1 MKLGRVACRGLVVA
15 LLLISTDLHAEAT
28 RPISYDGRTVL
39 IGNDASLQGGL
50 KQINMGPGKVGWI
63 EGWKEPGAAVSWV
76 VSIERPAVYK
86 VSAIVESPGPGCS
99 ISLKVDD
106 AAFSATCAEQGWRR
120 VLLSTLNLTAGRHT
134 IAISSDGTAP
144 PSKLFS
150 LEFERPE
157 SEAALAKEAK
167 KESAGTRWMV
177 ESRYGLMF
185 HWTSQ
190 SQPREGPAKPYCDAV
205 RDFDVNRFAT
215 MVSESGAGF
224 VIFTTSHAGFYFPG
238 PNPVIDRIL
247 PGRTCTRDLV
257 RDLADALAKHHIR
270 LELYFHPGHDDAPW
284 WERTHFNE
292 PDKAAYFQQ
301 WREIIAQIG
310 RQYGPKVAGF
320 WFDDAA
326 FTYYPF
332 NPSWE
337 DLAQAA
343 RTGNPNRV
351 LTFNSWILPKL
362 SDFYD
367 VYAGE
372 NAGWDPQYQL
382 HNYLPVGGTGRYT
395 GGPQRGLQAEVL
407 ALLNDDWGHFKT
419 NQAIR
424 PPRISTPDLIARM
437 RDSISRNEIPI
448 LDVEVYQDGTV
459 GTETFEQLQSVGR
472 AFVHSPMESS
482 RNSAYSDDRTKKQ

>member
-15 LLLISTDLHAEAT
+15 SFLISPVLHAEGT

-50 KQINMGPGKVGWI
+50 KQINMGRGKVGWI
-63 EGWKEPGAAVSWV
+63 DGWKKAGAAVSWV
-76 VSIERPAVYK
+76 VSVERPAVYK
-86 VSAIVESPGPGCS
+86 VSAIVESPGHGCS
-99 ISLKVDD
+99 ISLKVD
-106 AAFSATCAEQGWRR
+106 AATFSAACAEQGWSR
-120 VLLSTLNLTAGRHT
+120 VSLSTLKLTAGRHT
-134 IAISSDGTAP
+134 IEISSNGTAP

-150 LEFERPE
+150 LEFERPD
-157 SEAALAKEAK
+157 SEAALAKAAK
-167 KESAGTRWMV
+167 RESASTRWMV

-190 SQPREGPAKPYCDAV
+190 SQPREGPPKPYCDAV

-247 PGRTCTRDLV
+247 PGRTCPRDLV

-284 WERTHFNE
+284 WQRTHFDE
-292 PDKAAYFQQ
+292 PDKTAYFQQ
-301 WREIIAQIG
+301 WRDIIAQIG
-310 RQYGPKVAGF
+310 RQYGPQLAGF

-332 NPSWE
+332 NPSWD

-382 HNYLPVGGTGRYT
+382 HNDLPVGGTGRYT
-395 GGPQRGLQAEVL
+395 GGPQQGLQAEVL
-407 ALLNDDWGHFKT
+407 ALLNDDWGHFKP
-419 NQAIR
+419 NQAIG
-424 PPRISTPDLIARM
+424 PPRISTPELITRM
-437 RDSISRNEIPI
+437 RDSISRNEVPI
-448 LDVEVYQDGTV
+448 LDVEVYQDGTI
-459 GTETFEQLQSVGR
+459 GPETFAQLRSVGR
-472 AFVHSPMESS
+472 EFMHLEH
-482 RNSAYSDDRTKKQ
+482 